1 MSSPSLS
8 KMAAGEGSDK
18 EELEYSL
25 EEKGRF
31 EYSGW
36 VYHLGANSI
45 GHDYCHLRF
54 LLLRDQ
60 YVQMYKRDPNEN
72 PGIKPIRKGVIGH
85 TLMVAELGCR
95 RVNQRDVY
103 VLRFYNR
110 LDETKKGEI
119 ACATAGEARK
129 WMEAFDQAKQKA
141 EYKLSKGCST
151 RRKLSMENIHELN
164 LEHQPRVRRYAHGLR
179 NLIRIGKGPETLIHQ
194 SLGLGDFMSERYFE
208 CDAGDAI
215 EPHEWKCVRTI
226 NGIRIFE
233 DVADSKGNNGD
244 FHFLLNKEVSKG
256 GYCFIYTI
264 KTSWTK
270 KSGKGVLV
278 KAVSVVDASADTVF
292 KVFLSPDRHWRYEWD
307 MLITDLEQIDSV
319 NEHYDVAYGTYDPN
333 HLTRWQTKRDFVF
346 SRQWFCG
353 QDGSYSKYPH

>member
-233 DVADSKGNNGD
+233 DVADSK
-244 FHFLLNKEVSKG
+244 
-256 GYCFIYTI
+256 
-264 KTSWTK
+264 
-270 KSGKGVLV
+270 SGKGVLV